1 MLSEGRSYINRAPWL
16 TIFPGLA
23 IFITVFGI
31 NLLGDG
37 LRDILDPSCAV
48 KDSEQKITKKILVQE
63 TFMAKTYA
71 SITRRDFLRRGAAL
85 GIGAATAPLL
95 LRDSFAAS
103 RDRVTIFHSSV
114 ADSIN
119 PYNHSS
125 SPIYGNWQHVIEPL
139 VEFDFKKQDFVGV
152 LADSFQFQGNKW
164 AFKLKK
170 GIKFHNGAP
179 LTSKDVVFSIEKIR
193 DEKGGSLQ
201 ASNFKDVTEIQT
213 PDDLTVIFVTKQ
225 PLAIFLDRLENRFIL
240 SKVAGE
246 KFGDKLYDN
255 PIGTGPYKFVSYQRG
270 GNMVFTRNDDYW
282 GGKAAIK
289 EVIFKKVTEDAARLA
304 ALESGQA
311 DFVNNIPVH
320 EVARLQKH
328 PRVRIDQIEGL
339 RMFFLA
345 FNMSFK
351 PWDNKLVRQAA
362 NYSVDANAIVKNIFD
377 GIGYPI
383 NGPVGTNVVGADPKL
398 KRYPYDPKKAKEL
411 WLKPVFQNGCDIQLY
426 YSSGR
431 YPKDKEVCQV
441 VAAQMV
447 KGGFNVELISQEWA
461 LFWDKQ
467 GVNGGKLPFYYIGRG
482 SLTDADTLY
491 DQYFRTGTT
500 KRTNYSNPELD
511 KLVEEQ
517 QKTPD
522 QKKRIA
528 ILQKAGKMI
537 MDEATFIPLYNLADI
552 YGVARNLIWKMRPD
566 EKVLGWD
573 MSIK

>member
-1 MLSEGRSYINRAPWL
+1 MRALIDRRSFL
-16 TIFPGLA
+16 
-23 IFITVFGI
+23 
-31 NLLGDG
+31 
-37 LRDILDPSCAV
+37 
-48 KDSEQKITKKILVQE
+48 
-63 TFMAKTYA
+63 KT
-71 SITRRDFLRRGAAL
+71 SAAL
-85 GIGAATAPLL
+85 AVSAAAGRYLN
-95 LRDSFAAS
+95 RNAYGAS
-103 RDRVTIFHSSV
+103 RDRVTIYHSSV

-125 SPIYGNWQHVIEPL
+125 SPIYGNWQHVMEPL
-139 VEFDFKKQDFVGV
+139 VELDYKKQDYVGI
-152 LADSFQFQGNKW
+152 LADSWQFQGNKW
-164 AFKLKK
+164 TFKLKK
-170 GIKFHNGAP
+170 GLKFHNSAP
-179 LTSKDVVFSIEKIR
+179 LTSKDVAFSIEKMR

-201 ASNFKDVTEIQT
+201 APNFKDVTEVQT
-213 PDDLTVIFVTKQ
+213 PDDLTVVFVTKQ

-240 SKVAGE
+240 SKVAGD
-246 KFGDKLYDN
+246 KYGDKLYDN

-270 GNMVFTRNDDYW
+270 GNMVFTRNDEYW

-289 EVIFKKVTEDAARLA
+289 EIVFRKVTEDAARLA

-311 DFVNNIPVH
+311 DFINNVPDH

-328 PRVRIDQIEGL
+328 PRIRIDKIEGL

-345 FNMSFK
+345 FNTSFK

-362 NYSVDANAIVKNIFD
+362 NYSVDAAAIVKNIFD

-383 NGPVGTNVVGADPKL
+383 NGPVGRNVIGADPKL
-398 KRYPYDPKKAKEL
+398 KRYPYDPQKSKEL
-411 WLKPVFQNGCDIQLY
+411 LTKAGFPNGCDIQLY
-426 YSSGR
+426 YSAGR
-431 YPKDKEVCQV
+431 YPKDREVCQV

-447 KGGFNVELISQEWA
+447 KGGFRVELVSQEWA

-500 KRTNYSNPELD
+500 KRTNYSNPDID
-511 KLVEEQ
+511 KLIEEQ
-517 QKTPD
+517 QKTAD

-537 MDEATFIPLYNLADI
+537 MEEAPFIPLYNLADI
-552 YGVARNLIWKMRPD
+552 YGVARNLVWKMRPD

>member
-1 MLSEGRSYINRAPWL
+1 MRSLIDR
-16 TIFPGLA
+16 
-23 IFITVFGI
+23 
-31 NLLGDG
+31 
-37 LRDILDPSCAV
+37 R
-48 KDSEQKITKKILVQE
+48 
-63 TFMAKTYA
+63 TFLKT
-71 SITRRDFLRRGAAL
+71 GAAL
-85 GIGAATAPLL
+85 AASAAAGPY
-95 LRDSFAAS
+95 LRRSAYGAS
-103 RDRVTIFHSSV
+103 RDRVTIYHSSV

-139 VEFDFKKQDFVGV
+139 IELDYKKQDYVGI
-152 LADSFQFQGNKW
+152 LADSWQFQGNKW
-164 AFKLKK
+164 TFKLKK

-179 LTSKDVVFSIEKIR
+179 LTSKDVAFSIEKMR

-201 ASNFKDVTEIQT
+201 APNFKDVTEVQT
-213 PDDLTVIFVTKQ
+213 PDDLTVVFVTKQ

-240 SKVAGE
+240 SKVAGD

-270 GNMVFTRNDDYW
+270 GNMVFTRNDEYW

-289 EVIFKKVTEDAARLA
+289 EIVFRKVTEDAARLA

-311 DFVNNIPVH
+311 DFINNVPDH

-328 PRVRIDQIEGL
+328 PRIRVDKIEGL

-345 FNMSFK
+345 FNTSFK

-362 NYSVDANAIVKNIFD
+362 NYSIDAPAIVKNIFD

-383 NGPVGTNVVGADPKL
+383 DGPVGRNVIGADPKL
-398 KRYPYDPKKAKEL
+398 KRYPYDPQKSKEL
-411 WLKPVFQNGCDIQLY
+411 LTKAGFPNGCDIQLY
-426 YSSGR
+426 YSAGR
-431 YPKDKEVCQV
+431 YPKDREVCQV

-447 KGGFNVELISQEWA
+447 KGGFRVELISQEWA

-500 KRTNYSNPELD
+500 KRTTYSNPELD
-511 KLVEEQ
+511 KLIEEQ
-517 QKTPD
+517 QKTAD

-528 ILQKAGKMI
+528 ILQKAGKVI
-537 MDEATFIPLYNLADI
+537 MEEAPFIPLYNLADI
-552 YGVARNLIWKMRPD
+552 YGVARNLVWKMRPD

>member
-1 MLSEGRSYINRAPWL
+1 MRTLIDRRS
-16 TIFPGLA
+16 
-23 IFITVFGI
+23 
-31 NLLGDG
+31 
-37 LRDILDPSCAV
+37 
-48 KDSEQKITKKILVQE
+48 
-63 TFMAKTYA
+63 
-71 SITRRDFLRRGAAL
+71 FLKSSAAL
-85 GIGAATAPLL
+85 AVSAAAG
-95 LRDSFAAS
+95 RYVQRNAYGAS
-103 RDRVTIFHSSV
+103 RDRVTIYHSSV

-125 SPIYGNWQHVIEPL
+125 SPIYGQWQHVMEPL
-139 VEFDFKKQDFVGV
+139 VELDYKKQDYVGV
-152 LADSFQFQGNKW
+152 LADSWQFLGNRW
-164 AFKLKK
+164 TFKLKK
-170 GIKFHNGAP
+170 NIKFHNGAP
-179 LTSKDVVFSIEKIR
+179 LTSKDVAFSIEKMR

-201 ASNFKDVTEIQT
+201 ASNFKDVTEVQT
-213 PDDLTVIFVTKQ
+213 PDELTVVFVTKQ

-240 SKVAGE
+240 SKVAGD

-270 GNMVFTRNDDYW
+270 GNMVFTRNDEYW

-289 EVIFKKVTEDAARLA
+289 EIVFRKVTEDAARLA
-304 ALESGQA
+304 ALESGQT
-311 DFVNNIPVH
+311 DFINNVPDH

-328 PRVRIDQIEGL
+328 PRIRIDKIEGL

-362 NYSVDANAIVKNIFD
+362 NYSVDAPAIVKNIFD

-383 NGPVGTNVVGADPKL
+383 NGPVGANVVGADPKL
-398 KRYPYDPKKAKEL
+398 RRYPFDPQKSKEL
-411 WLKPVFQNGCDIQLY
+411 LTKAGFPNGCDIQLY
-426 YSSGR
+426 YSAGR
-431 YPKDKEVCQV
+431 YPKDREVCQV

-447 KGGFNVELISQEWA
+447 KGGFRVELVSQEWA

-500 KRTNYSNPELD
+500 KRTNYSNPDLD
-511 KLVEEQ
+511 KLIEEQ
-517 QKTPD
+517 QKTAD

-537 MDEATFIPLYNLADI
+537 MEEAPFIPLYNLADI

>member
-1 MLSEGRSYINRAPWL
+1 MRTLIDRRSFL
-16 TIFPGLA
+16 
-23 IFITVFGI
+23 
-31 NLLGDG
+31 
-37 LRDILDPSCAV
+37 
-48 KDSEQKITKKILVQE
+48 
-63 TFMAKTYA
+63 KT
-71 SITRRDFLRRGAAL
+71 SAAL
-85 GIGAATAPLL
+85 AVSAAAGRYLN
-95 LRDSFAAS
+95 RNAYGAS
-103 RDRVTIFHSSV
+103 RDRVTIYHSSV

-125 SPIYGNWQHVIEPL
+125 SPIYGNWQHVMEPL
-139 VEFDFKKQDFVGV
+139 FELDYKKQDYVGI
-152 LADSFQFQGNKW
+152 LADSWQFQGNKW
-164 AFKLKK
+164 TFKLKK

-179 LTSKDVVFSIEKIR
+179 LTSKDVAFSIEKMR

-201 ASNFKDVTEIQT
+201 APNFKDVTEVQT
-213 PDDLTVIFVTKQ
+213 PDDLTVVFVTKQ

-240 SKVAGE
+240 SKVAGD

-270 GNMVFTRNDDYW
+270 GNMVFTRNDEYW
-282 GGKAAIK
+282 GGKASIK
-289 EVIFKKVTEDAARLA
+289 EIVFRKVTEDAARLA

-311 DFVNNIPVH
+311 DFINNVPDH

-328 PRVRIDQIEGL
+328 PRIRIDKIEGL

-345 FNMSFK
+345 FNTSFK

-362 NYSVDANAIVKNIFD
+362 NYSVDAAAIVKNIFD

-383 NGPVGTNVVGADPKL
+383 NGPVGRNVIGADPKL
-398 KRYPYDPKKAKEL
+398 KRYPYDPQKSKEL
-411 WLKPVFQNGCDIQLY
+411 LTKAGFPNGCDIQLY
-426 YSSGR
+426 YSAGR
-431 YPKDKEVCQV
+431 YPKDREVCQV

-447 KGGFNVELISQEWA
+447 KGGFRVELVSQEWA

-500 KRTNYSNPELD
+500 KRTNYSNPDID
-511 KLVEEQ
+511 KLIEEQ
-517 QKTPD
+517 QKTAD

-537 MDEATFIPLYNLADI
+537 MEEAPFIPLYNLADI
-552 YGVARNLIWKMRPD
+552 YGVARNLVWKMRPD

>member
-1 MLSEGRSYINRAPWL
+1 MRRFIDRRTFLKTSAALAASAAAGRYL
-16 TIFPGLA
+16 
-23 IFITVFGI
+23 
-31 NLLGDG
+31 
-37 LRDILDPSCAV
+37 
-48 KDSEQKITKKILVQE
+48 
-63 TFMAKTYA
+63 
-71 SITRRDFLRRGAAL
+71 RRDAYG
-85 GIGAATAPLL
+85 
-95 LRDSFAAS
+95 AS
-103 RDRVTIFHSSV
+103 RDRVTIYHSSV

-125 SPIYGNWQHVIEPL
+125 SPIYGNWQHVMEPL
-139 VEFDFKKQDFVGV
+139 VELDYKKKDYVGI
-152 LADSFQFQGNKW
+152 LADSWQFQGNKW
-164 AFKLKK
+164 TFKLKK
-170 GIKFHNGAP
+170 NIKFHNGAP
-179 LTSKDVVFSIEKIR
+179 LTSKDVAFSIEKMR

-201 ASNFKDVTEIQT
+201 APNFKDVTEVQT
-213 PDDLTVIFVTKQ
+213 PDDLTVVFVTKQ

-240 SKVAGE
+240 SKVAGD

-270 GNMVFTRNDDYW
+270 GNMVFTRNDEYW

-289 EVIFKKVTEDAARLA
+289 EIVFRKVTEDAARLA

-311 DFVNNIPVH
+311 DFINNVPDH

-328 PRVRIDQIEGL
+328 PRIRIDKIEGL

-345 FNMSFK
+345 FNMAFK

-362 NYSVDANAIVKNIFD
+362 NYSVDAPAIVKNIFD

-383 NGPVGTNVVGADPKL
+383 NGPVGANVVGADPTL
-398 KRYPYDPKKAKEL
+398 KRYPYDPQKSKEL
-411 WLKPVFQNGCDIQLY
+411 LTKAGFPNGCDIQLY
-426 YSSGR
+426 YSAGR
-431 YPKDKEVCQV
+431 YPKDREVCQV

-447 KGGFNVELISQEWA
+447 KGGFRVELISQEWA

-500 KRTNYSNPELD
+500 KRSNYSNPELD
-511 KLVEEQ
+511 KLIDEQ
-517 QKTPD
+517 QKTAD
-522 QKKRIA
+522 QKKRIT
-528 ILQKAGKMI
+528 ILQKAGGTI
-537 MDEATFIPLYNLADI
+537 MEEAPFIPLYNLADI
-552 YGVARNLIWKMRPD
+552 YGVARNLVWKMRPD

>member
-1 MLSEGRSYINRAPWL
+1 MGKGKTDISRRKFLKRSA
-16 TIFPGLA
+16 
-23 IFITVFGI
+23 
-31 NLLGDG
+31 LLG
-37 LRDILDPSCAV
+37 A
-48 KDSEQKITKKILVQE
+48 
-63 TFMAKTYA
+63 
-71 SITRRDFLRRGAAL
+71 GAL
-85 GIGAATAPLL
+85 AAPYLS
-95 LRDSFAAS
+95 RQSFAAT

-125 SPIYGNWQHVIEPL
+125 SPIYGNWQHVMEPL
-139 VEFDFKKQDFVGV
+139 IELDYDKKDYVGV
-152 LADSFQFQGNKW
+152 LAESWQFQGNKW
-164 AFKLKK
+164 SFKLRK

-179 LTSKDVVFSIEKIR
+179 LTSKDVAFSIEKMR

-201 ASNFKDVTEIQT
+201 APNFKDVTEIQT
-213 PDDLTVIFVTKQ
+213 PDDQTVIFVTKQ

-240 SKVAGE
+240 SKVAGD
-246 KFGDKLYDN
+246 KFGDKLYEN

-328 PRVRIDQIEGL
+328 PRVRVDQVEGL

-345 FNMSFK
+345 FNMTHK

-362 NYSVDANAIVKNIFD
+362 NYSVDAPAIVKNIFD
-377 GIGYPI
+377 GIGYPC
-383 NGPVGTNVVGADPKL
+383 NGPVGANVIGADSKL
-398 KRYPYDPKKAKEL
+398 KRYPYDPQKAKQL
-411 WLKPVFQNGCDIQLY
+411 LAQAGFPNGCDIQLY
-426 YSSGR
+426 YSAGR
-431 YPKDKEVCQV
+431 YPKDREVCQV

-447 KGGFNVELISQEWA
+447 KGGFRVELISQEWA

-467 GVNGGKLPFYYIGRG
+467 GVNGGRLPFYYIGRG

-500 KRTNYSNPELD
+500 RRTNYSNPDLD

-517 QKTPD
+517 QKTD
-522 QKKRIA
+522 VQKKRVA
-528 ILQKAGKMI
+528 ILQQAGKFI
-537 MDEATFIPLYNLADI
+537 MDEALFIPLYNLADI
-552 YGVARNLIWKMRPD
+552 YGVARNVVWKKRPD

-573 MSIK
+573 MKIK